1 MCPFWCG
8 GLCAAH
14 GILLKSTFQKTCDF
28 SLIFV
33 RFLLLVARANIDFV
47 LVFTIQNGSRTF
59 FFKLLFAWIWGPKNL
74 PKTLEKR
81 CPNPYKIES
90 KNVLF
95 FNIDF
100 FGFGLRFRRVLGLQ
114 DGAKSAALLAAP
126 GVLDPTAFFACINIL
141 HVLTRGGPFLRNPN
155 PNLRHVGT
163 MLALCCLIF
172 CILVKCALKSRS

>member
-1 MCPFWCG
+1 MKINGFGFPNPSQNE
-8 GLCAAH
+8 AK
-14 GILLKSTFQKTCDF
+14 ILLKSTFQKTCDF
-28 SLIFV
+28 SPIFV

-47 LVFTIQNGSRTF
+47 LVFTVQNGSRTF

-81 CPNPYKIES
+81 CPNPYKIDP

-100 FGFGLRFRRVLGLQ
+100 FGFWPRFRRVLGLQ

-126 GVLDPTAFFACINIL
+126 GVLNPTAFFS
-141 HVLTRGGPFLRNPN
+141 
-155 PNLRHVGT
+155 
-163 MLALCCLIF
+163 
-172 CILVKCALKSRS
+172 ALKYCMLKGRSAGN

>member
-1 MCPFWCG
+1 M
-8 GLCAAH
+8 LRKN
-14 GILLKSTFQKTCDF
+14 IEKSAKIKDFGFPKPPQNPPKIHSKSMSQKTCDF

-47 LVFTIQNGSRTF
+47 LVVTIQNGSRMF

-81 CPNPYKIES
+81 CPNPYKIDP

-100 FGFGLRFRRVLGLQ
+100 FGFWPRFRRVLGLQ

-126 GVLDPTAFFACINIL
+126 GVLNPTAFYACINIL
-141 HVLTRGGPFLRNPN
+141 LC
-155 PNLRHVGT
+155 
-163 MLALCCLIF
+163 ML
-172 CILVKCALKSRS
+172 

>member
-1 MCPFWCG
+1 MKINGF
-8 GLCAAH
+8 GLPNPSQNEVK
-14 GILLKSTFQKTCDF
+14 ILLKSTFQKTWDF
-28 SLIFV
+28 SPIFV

-81 CPNPYKIES
+81 CPNPYKIDP

-100 FGFGLRFRRVLGLQ
+100 
-114 DGAKSAALLAAP
+114 
-126 GVLDPTAFFACINIL
+126 
-141 HVLTRGGPFLRNPN
+141 
-155 PNLRHVGT
+155 
-163 MLALCCLIF
+163 
-172 CILVKCALKSRS
+172 